1 MNKEKIYA
9 FPRMGYSY
17 VGFKAFFDAMG
28 KKVVI
33 PPPKN
38 QEVLEL
44 GVRNS
49 PEDMCFP
56 FKILLG
62 QYIKVLEQ
70 GAEILISLGGYGPC
84 RFGYYM
90 PLHEEILKDLGYK
103 FKTITIETPIAPWNA
118 SLPKFFHMLYD
129 LLGFS
134 SPFKLYNAGRN
145 AVYKILYVEQL
156 ERKMYHFIPREINK
170 GQTEASFEK
179 ALSILDEA
187 GGNNFEKIKAA
198 FIEGIKLM
206 DSIPHRE
213 DDNLPKIGIVGEIYM
228 VLDHDNN
235 LDAEK
240 KLANMG
246 VDVDRSLWISSWTMH
261 RVLFRKKHKTHMMNL
276 IKPYLGEF
284 IGGDGQ
290 ESIMNTILYK
300 EKGYDGVIHILPFGC
315 LPEIS
320 AKEILT
326 NVSRDYDIPVLSLS
340 FDEQTGEAGFVTRLE
355 AFIDLLLQRRG
366 EGLNEIIAGY

>member
-1 MNKEKIYA
+1 MGGGKVYA

-28 KKVVI
+28 KEVI
-33 PPPKN
+33 VPPPKN
-38 QEVLEL
+38 QEILEL
-44 GVRNS
+44 GVKNS

-70 GAEILISLGGYGPC
+70 GAEVLVSVGGYGPC

-103 FKTITIETPIAPWNA
+103 FETVIIETPVAPWNT
-118 SLPKFFHMLYD
+118 SLPKFLHMLYE
-129 LLGFS
+129 LFGFS
-134 SPFKLYNAGRN
+134 SPLKLYNVAKN
-145 AVYKILYVEQL
+145 AVYKILYMEQL
-156 ERKMYHFIPREINK
+156 EKKMYYLIPREINK
-170 GQTEASFEK
+170 GQTEATFEK
-179 ALSILDEA
+179 SLSILDEA
-187 GGNNFEKIKAA
+187 GGKSLKKIKTA
-198 FIEGIKLM
+198 FTEGMGLLN
-206 DSIPHRE
+206 SIPHRE
-213 DDNLPKIGIVGEIYM
+213 DATFPKIGIVGEIYM

-235 LDAEK
+235 LDIEK

-246 VDVDRSLWISSWTMH
+246 VDVDRTLWVSSWTMH
-261 RVLFRKKHKTHMMNL
+261 RILFRKKHKTHMMKL

-320 AKEILT
+320 AKEILA
-326 NVSRDYDIPVLSLS
+326 NVSRDYDIPVLSLT
-340 FDEQTGEAGFVTRLE
+340 FDEQTGEAGFITRLE

-366 EGLNEIIAGY
+366 EGLSEIIAGY

>member
-1 MNKEKIYA
+1 MKKEYIYS

-17 VGFKAFFDAMG
+17 IGFKAFFEAMD
-28 KKVVI
+28 KKVII
-33 PPPKN
+33 PPPRN

-44 GVRNS
+44 GVRYS

-62 QYIKVLEQ
+62 QYIKVLEE
-70 GAEILISLGGYGPC
+70 GANILISLGGYGPC

-90 PLHEEILKDLGYK
+90 PLHEEILRDLGYK
-103 FKTITIETPIAPWNA
+103 FKTITIEPPIAPWNIGI
-118 SLPKFFHMLYD
+118 PKFFHMLYD
-129 LLGFS
+129 LLGFN

-145 AVYKILYVEQL
+145 AVYKMLYVEQL
-156 ERKMYHFIPREINK
+156 EKKMHYLIPREVRK
-170 GQTEASFEK
+170 GETEKIFEK
-179 ALSILDEA
+179 ALDILDKS
-187 GGNNFEKIKAA
+187 GGKNFNKIKDA
-198 FIEGIKLM
+198 FNEAKALM
-206 DSIPHRE
+206 DNIEHIKN
-213 DDNLPKIGIVGEIYM
+213 DNLIKIGIVGEIYM

-235 LDAEK
+235 LDIEK
-240 KLANMG
+240 KLINMG
-246 VDVDRSLWISSWTMH
+246 VDIDRSLWVSSWTLH
-261 RVLFRKKHKTHMMNL
+261 RVIYRKKHREHMMNL

-300 EKGYDGVIHILPFGC
+300 QKGYDGVIHILPFGC

-326 NVSRDYDIPVLSLS
+326 NVSHDYDIPVLSLS

-366 EGLNEIIAGY
+366 EGLNEIVSGY

>member
-1 MNKEKIYA
+1 MGKELIYA

-28 KKVVI
+28 KRVVI
-33 PPPKN
+33 PPPRN

-44 GVRNS
+44 GVRYS

-62 QYIKVLEQ
+62 QYIKVLEE
-70 GAEILISLGGYGPC
+70 GANVLISLGGYGPC

-90 PLHEEILKDLGYK
+90 PLHEEILRDLGYK
-103 FKTITIETPIAPWNA
+103 FKTITIEAPAAPWNTG
-118 SLPKFFHMLYD
+118 LPKFFRMLYD
-129 LLGFS
+129 LLGFT
-134 SPFKLYNAGRN
+134 SPLKLYNAGRN
-145 AVYKILYVEQL
+145 AAYKMIYVEQL
-156 ERKMYHFIPREINK
+156 EKKMHHLIPRELYK
-170 GQTEASFEK
+170 GQTEKTFEK
-179 ALSILDEA
+179 ALSILDA
-187 GGNNFEKIKAA
+187 SGGKNFKKIKESFMEAN
-198 FIEGIKLM
+198 KLM
-206 DSIPHRE
+206 DAIPHE
-213 DDNLPKIGIVGEIYM
+213 ENDNLIKIGIVGEIYM

-235 LDAEK
+235 LDIEK

-246 VDVDRSLWISSWTMH
+246 VDVSRSLWVTSWTIH
-261 RVLFRKKHKTHMMNL
+261 RVLFRQKHKKHMMEL

-290 ESIMNTILYK
+290 ESIMNTIIYK
-300 EKGYDGVIHILPFGC
+300 EKGYDGIIHILPFGC

-355 AFIDLLLQRRG
+355 AFVDLLLQRRG

>member
-1 MNKEKIYA
+1 MKKELIYA

-28 KKVVI
+28 KKVII
-33 PPPKN
+33 PPPRN

-44 GVRNS
+44 GIKYS

-62 QYIKVLEQ
+62 QYIKVLEE
-70 GAEILISLGGYGPC
+70 GANVIISLGGYGPC

-103 FKTITIETPIAPWNA
+103 FKTITIEQPASPWIQGF
-118 SLPKFFHMLYD
+118 SKFFRMLYD

-145 AVYKILYVEQL
+145 AVYKMLYVEQL
-156 ERKMYHFIPREINK
+156 EKKMHYLIPRELHK
-170 GQTEASFEK
+170 GETEKIFEK
-179 ALSILDEA
+179 ALNILDKS
-187 GGNNFEKIKAA
+187 GGKNFKKIKEA
-198 FIEGIKLM
+198 FIQAMELM
-206 DSIPHRE
+206 DAIPHAE
-213 DDNLPKIGIVGEIYM
+213 NNNLIKIGLVGEIYM

-235 LDAEK
+235 LDIEK
-240 KLANMG
+240 KLLNMG
-246 VDVDRSLWISSWTMH
+246 VDVDRSLWVSSWTLH
-261 RVLFRKKHKTHMMNL
+261 RVLLRARHKKHMMEL
-276 IKPYLGEF
+276 IKPYLGAF

-300 EKGYDGVIHILPFGC
+300 KKGYDGVIHILPFGC

-366 EGLNEIIAGY
+366 EGLNEIVSGY

>member
-1 MNKEKIYA
+1 MGKRPIYS

-17 VGFKAFFDAMG
+17 VAFKSFFEAMG
-28 KKVVI
+28 KDLIV
-33 PPPKN
+33 PPPKS

-44 GVRNS
+44 GVRYS

-70 GAEILISLGGYGPC
+70 GANVLISLGGYGPC

-90 PLHEEILKDLGYK
+90 ALHEEILKDLGYE
-103 FKTITIETPIAPWNA
+103 FDVITIESPASPWSM

-134 SPFKLYNAGRN
+134 SPFKVYNAGRN
-145 AVYKILYVEQL
+145 ATYKMLFVEQL
-156 ERKMYHFIPREINK
+156 ERKMYYLIPRELHK
-170 GQTEASFEK
+170 GQTEKTFEK
-179 ALSILDEA
+179 ALDILDKA
-187 GGNNFEKIKAA
+187 GGTNFKKIKEA
-198 FIEGIKLM
+198 FIEANSLM
-206 DSIPHRE
+206 DSIPHVE
-213 DDNLPKIGIVGEIYM
+213 NDNLIKIGIVGEIYM

-235 LDAEK
+235 LDIEK

-246 VDVDRSLWISSWTMH
+246 VDVDRSLWVSSWTLH
-261 RVLFRKKHKTHMMNL
+261 RILFRKKHKDHMMKL

-290 ESIMNTILYK
+290 ESIMNAILYK
-300 EKGYDGVIHILPFGC
+300 QKGYDGVIHILPFGC
-315 LPEIS
+315 LPEVS

-326 NVSRDYDIPVLSLS
+326 NVSHDYDIPLLSLS
-340 FDEQTGEAGFVTRLE
+340 FDEQTGEAGFITRLE
-355 AFIDLLLQRRG
+355 AFVDLLLQRRG
-366 EGLNEIIAGY
+366 EGLNEVISGY